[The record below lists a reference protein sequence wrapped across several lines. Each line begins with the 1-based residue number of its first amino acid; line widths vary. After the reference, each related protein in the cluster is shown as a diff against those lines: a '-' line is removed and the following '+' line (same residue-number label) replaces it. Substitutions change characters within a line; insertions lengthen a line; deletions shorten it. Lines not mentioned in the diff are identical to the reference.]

1 MKKTLRTTTIIILAA
16 CVLFVFCAV
25 FSSLHTDGVAFALLP
40 ASYVEDV
47 ATDGL
52 DWYFAEDYLDIEK
65 LKETVSLWFADK
77 ETYDFSALE
86 TNPIIVAVI
95 DTGVNFTH
103 EIFEG
108 KYDADGNPLPAAEI
122 GDYDVLLRDEEGDL
136 VCLNT
141 VKEKNHISTSVMDDS
156 PNGHGTH
163 VAGTIAILIHALN
176 LEKYV
181 KILPIKAA
189 YPDPTVSD
197 PNRSA
202 FSAESVDNAIEFA
215 LEKGASVINMSFT
228 LMSRQSQTSDSF
240 GKLIT
245 DERAERAVFVGAAG
259 NTSKVSEGTLT
270 WSKGYPAASTNVIG
284 VMNATYG
291 ETGYEVY
298 STSNY
303 GDAYDLVA
311 PGAGDDVKENYIWS
325 ADGDTNNGYKSLK
338 GTSMAAPF
346 VSFGAALATLKYCAI
361 AEATSSENAKTPVQ
375 IAEIVRSSYKQTIVY
390 KGKTLKIFDI
400 NAFAGSDT
408 VYALAVDFD
417 KSLETQTLGDVK
429 DVTFTAS
436 VIPSDLSSEELLAS
450 VKWYLRDGDSLVEIG
465 EGATFTFET
474 PKAVGTYNVVAKVVY
489 EGNNVFATKTL
500 RVQYVA
506 PSKEDTK
513 IAQMSDEETEYVVG
527 RTYHF
532 AIEGYE
538 SFDVTTTVIWYVD
551 GEYAG
556 SGFTFDFT
564 PEEYGE
570 YLIQAKVN
578 GLVLNDA
585 KNITVSMSKAQKE
598 RIYAYVSAGVTG
610 GILLVAGIIVLV
622 CVLRA
627 KKKNP
632 AEV

>member
-25 FSSLHTDGVAFALLP
+25 FLSLHTDGVAFALLP

-86 TNPIIVAVI
+86 TNPVIIAVI
-95 DTGVNFTH
+95 DTGINFTH

-141 VKEKNHISTSVMDDS
+141 VKDKNHISTSVMDDS

-181 KILPIKAA
+181 KILPIKAG
-189 YPDPTVSD
+189 YPNPTIDDQNASSFA
-197 PNRSA
+197 PA
-202 FSAESVDNAIEFA
+202 SVDEAIEFA

-228 LMSRQSQTSDSF
+228 AMSARSQTEDSF
-240 GKLIT
+240 GRLIT
-245 DERAERAVFVGAAG
+245 DERAEQAVFVGAAG
-259 NTSKVSEGTLT
+259 NKSKVSEGSLT
-270 WSKGYPAASTNVIG
+270 ASKGYPAASSNVIG

-291 ETGYEVY
+291 DDGYVVY

-311 PGAGDDVKENYIWS
+311 PGFDIYS
-325 ADGDTNNGYKSLK
+325 ADADEERGYKHLK

-450 VKWYLRDGDSLVEIG
+450 IKWYLREGDSLVEIG